1 MAPFW
6 KPNTYIIKNE
16 QPDPEPD
23 IEKWGQ
29 WFSTDDRIIQQNNV
43 NGIFISTIFLGLDH
57 NFLGGTKPI
66 LWETMIFN
74 LHIDEPQWR
83 YDSLEK
89 ALKGHQQALRM
100 VDLAIRKKH
109 RRFAMHVPMT
119 GRIIT
124 HPISPLWRDW
134 KSWKNR

>member
-1 MAPFW
+1 MMDRYILVDG
-6 KPNTYIIKNE
+6 KPVF
-16 QPDPEPD
+16 EPD
-23 IEKWGQ
+23 LMIWAEWFEKN
-29 WFSTDDRIIQQNNV
+29 SERIIQHNLI
-43 NGIFISTIFLGLDH
+43 NGILISTVFLGLDH
-57 NFLGGTKPI
+57 NYDAGPPL
-66 LWETMIFN
+66 LWETMIFD
-74 LHIDEPQWR
+74 LYHEDPQWR
-83 YDSLEK
+83 YTSHES
-89 ALKGHQQALRM
+89 ALKGHQRAIRK